1 MFFLLITDNVMK
13 RWGHGSFANQ
23 CIQIQSNV
31 VKMFVEFE
39 IKLQLLYIVWLLV
52 LSLQHLEF

>member
-1 MFFLLITDNVMK
+1 MCFLLITDNVMK
-13 RWGHGSFANQ
+13 KWGRGSFGNQ

-39 IKLQLLYIVWLLV
+39 IKLQTFVYCLASCFIIAKI
-52 LSLQHLEF
+52 